1 MKKWSLRKKLTL
13 PLLVLLPI
21 LGYGIFEL
29 TSLTSDEEELEAIYK
44 RQLDAVLF
52 SINQYTDD
60 QVRIWTTDLDMIY
73 GTVSQEKLYDTL
85 VDNDPVFRALYVRDQ
100 EGGSQ
105 EYIGISDDYN
115 SPAFRSNI
123 DSLYQLSGPLFR
135 RLTRYKETGFQKLE
149 VTDDMFVADGIELG
163 YKIFV
168 IGEGVNIRRC
178 IYLFDT
184 EVFVEHALAPKFQQI
199 AQGQFT
205 LVCRRV
211 SDGAEI
217 YSTSD
222 EVTEGIFS
230 QPLISLPQYS
240 LGISRRG
247 GTIEQAVAKRKRQ
260 NLISLGLLVVF
271 LLFGLSLVFRNI
283 RKEIELAENKA
294 DFVSN
299 VSHEI
304 RTPLALI
311 NMFAETLLMDRVRT
325 EEKKKEYY
333 EIITK
338 EVARLSNMVNRILS
352 FSKMEANKRNY
363 NKQTLSLTEVAAEVA
378 NTYSYH
384 LESNGFAHSFKQEEN
399 VPYIEAD
406 REALIEVMVNLIDN
420 AMKYSDQKKQ
430 VDIRTGIENGMA
442 CVEITDQGMGIP
454 KNKLHKLFEKFYR
467 VPTGDVHEVQGAG
480 LGLSIVKQIVDAHK
494 GKVLVESTLGQ
505 GSSFRLLFPAIDN
518 ENGKNINS

>member
-29 TSLTSDEEELEAIYK
+29 TSLTSDEEELEKIYK

-60 QVRIWTTDLDMIY
+60 QVRNWTTDLDMVY
-73 GTVSQEKLYDTL
+73 GTVDNEKLYDTL
-85 VDNDPVFRALYVRDQ
+85 VNNDPVFRALYLQDG
-100 EGGSQ
+100 EGNNR
-105 EYIGISDDYN
+105 EYIGISDEYH
-115 SPAFRSNI
+115 SPGFQSNI
-123 DSLYQLSGPLFR
+123 DSLYEVSKPLFR

-168 IGEGVNIRRC
+168 IGEGDDVRRC

-184 EVFVEHALAPKFQQI
+184 EVFVEHTLVPKFQQI
-199 AQGQFT
+199 AQDQFT
-205 LVCRRV
+205 LVCRRI
-211 SDGAEI
+211 SDGSEI
-217 YSTSD
+217 YSTTD
-222 EVTEGIFS
+222 EPTDGLFS
-230 QPLISLPQYS
+230 QPLISLPQYE
-240 LGISRRG
+240 LGIARRG

-283 RKEIELAENKA
+283 RREVELAENKA

-338 EVARLSNMVNRILS
+338 EVGRLSNMVNRILS

-363 NKQTLSLTEVAAEVA
+363 NKQPLLLTEVAREVA

-384 LESNGFAHSFKQEEN
+384 LESNGFAYSFEEED

-430 VDIRTGIENGMA
+430 VDIRVAEENGMA
-442 CVEITDQGMGIP
+442 CVKITDHGVGIP
-454 KNKLHKLFEKFYR
+454 ANKLHKLFEKFYR

-494 GKVLVESTLGQ
+494 GKVVVESTLGE
-505 GSSFRLLFPAIDN
+505 GSSFKLLFPAIDN
-518 ENGKNINS
+518 NNGENINS

>member
-29 TSLTSDEEELEAIYK
+29 TSLTSDEEELEEIYK

-60 QVRIWTTDLDMIY
+60 EVRNWTTNLDMIY
-73 GTVSQEKLYDTL
+73 YKVDSQKLNDTL
-85 VDNDPVFRALYVRDQ
+85 VNNDPVFRALYIRDAT
-100 EGGSQ
+100 GASR
-105 EYIGISDDYN
+105 EYIGVSDDYN
-115 SPAFRSNI
+115 SAAFQSNI
-123 DSLYQLSGPLFR
+123 DSLFEVSSPLFR

-149 VTDDMFVADGIELG
+149 VTDDMFKADGIELG
-163 YKIFV
+163 YKTFV
-168 IGEGVNIRRC
+168 IGSAGDIRHC

-184 EVFVEHALAPKFQQI
+184 EEFVEHRLVPKFQQI
-199 AQGQFT
+199 GQDQFT
-205 LVCRRV
+205 LVCRRI
-211 SDGAEI
+211 SDGYEI
-217 YSTSD
+217 YSTSN
-222 EVTEGIFS
+222 EGTEGLFS
-230 QPLISLPQYS
+230 QPLISLPQYE
-240 LGISRRG
+240 LGIARRG

-260 NLISLGLLVVF
+260 NLISLGLLIVF

-283 RKEIELAENKA
+283 RREIELAENKA

-338 EVARLSNMVNRILS
+338 EVGRLSNMVNRILS
-352 FSKMEANKRNY
+352 FSKMEANKRSY
-363 NKQTLSLTEVAAEVA
+363 NKQPLSLTEVAREVA
-378 NTYSYH
+378 GTYSYH
-384 LESNGFAHSFKQEEN
+384 LESNGFAYSFTAGED
-399 VPYIEAD
+399 VPHIEAD

-420 AMKYSDQKKQ
+420 AMKYSDGQKQ
-430 VDIRTGIENGMA
+430 VDIRTGSENGMA
-442 CVEITDQGMGIP
+442 CIEIADHGMGIP
-454 KNKLHKLFEKFYR
+454 KDKLHKLFDKFYR

-494 GKVLVESTLGQ
+494 GKILVESTPGK
-505 GSSFRLLFPAIDN
+505 GSSFRLLFPAINN
-518 ENGKNINS
+518 ENGENINS